1 VPPPGATDAR
11 HALFAGLIDHAP
23 TFPPAQL
30 PLAEGLAEHRRVR
43 DGDTGWI
50 VNRFVCPAS
59 KVPELGDE
67 PLRLSVVVD
76 EGLLPHADDRIEA
89 VEAAGLDP
97 EVLIDAASE
106 VYCEL
111 PLRYDVSFRIL
122 QLGELG
128 IRAKVRCGGA
138 TTPRIPDLA
147 EFVAACR
154 RLGVPF
160 KATAGLHHPLQAG
173 DEHGFLNLLAAA
185 VFGDEENA
193 LAEEDPSAF
202 EVTAEAFSWRD
213 READAAEIAG
223 VRRELFVG
231 FGSCSAQEPIDG
243 LAELGLL
250 P

>member
-1 VPPPGATDAR
+1 VAVPETTTDAR
-11 HALFAGLIDHAP
+11 RALLAGLIDHAP

-43 DGDTGWI
+43 DSETGWI

-59 KVPELGDE
+59 KLTELGDE
-67 PLRLSVVVD
+67 PLRLSVVLD
-76 EGLLPHADDRIEA
+76 EGRLPPPDDRIEA
-89 VEAAGLDP
+89 IEAAGVDP
-97 EVLIDAASE
+97 EVMIDAAPE

-154 RLGVPF
+154 RLDVPF
-160 KATAGLHHPLQAG
+160 KATAGLHQPLRDG

-185 VFGDEENA
+185 AFGDEEEA
-193 LAEEDPSAF
+193 LAEEDSAAF
-202 EVTAEAFSWRD
+202 EVTTEAFSWRD
-213 READAAEIAG
+213 HSADVYEIAR

-231 FGSCSAQEPIDG
+231 FGSCSAQEPING
-243 LAELGLL
+243 LVELGFA
-250 P
+250 